1 VVAVRIDYNAKMIYF
16 SKYGFFERKFK
27 MELECKDDDLIK
39 LKPCVL
45 FHGEK
50 GALVSIVD

>member
-1 VVAVRIDYNAKMIYF
+1 
-16 SKYGFFERKFK
+16 
-27 MELECKDDDLIK
+27 MELECKDDDLVK

-50 GALVSIVD
+50 GALVSIVDQYMYLHKDKE